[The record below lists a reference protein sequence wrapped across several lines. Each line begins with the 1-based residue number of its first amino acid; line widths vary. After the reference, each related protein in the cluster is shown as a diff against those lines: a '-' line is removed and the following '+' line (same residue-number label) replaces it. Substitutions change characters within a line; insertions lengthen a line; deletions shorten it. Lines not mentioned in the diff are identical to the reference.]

1 MNARVVVADEQGILR
16 EGLVALLSREPELS
30 VVGVAHD
37 GLECV
42 RMVRQYRPDV
52 VVMDVSMSGLN
63 GIEAARRIAS
73 DMPETRILF
82 LTSQQASTVV
92 KGAFEAGG
100 SGYLLKLCGFSELLR
115 ALRAVLMGQIYLS
128 PSVAHVIVG
137 EYRASPSTR
146 AEARVPSSVL
156 TRREREIMQL
166 LSEGHST
173 KAIAQRLHVSQKT
186 VGTHREHI
194 MLKLNIGSIAELTR
208 YAIREGITSLEVC

>member
-1 MNARVVVADEQGILR
+1 MGMSARVVVADEHAILR
-16 EGLVALLSREPELS
+16 EGLVALLSREPEMS
-30 VVGVAHD
+30 IVGEAHD

-42 RMVRQYRPDV
+42 RVVRQQRPDMV
-52 VVMDVSMSGLN
+52 LLDVSMSGLN
-63 GIEAARRIAS
+63 GIEATRRILV
-73 DMPETRILF
+73 DLPDTKVLF
-82 LTSQQASTVV
+82 LSSQQASSVV

-115 ALRAVLMGQIYLS
+115 AMRAVLAGQIYLS

-137 EYRASPSTR
+137 EYRASSR
-146 AEARVPSSVL
+146 AAARVPSSVL
-156 TRREREIMQL
+156 TRREREIIQL